1 MSGWADTASSTMF
14 GQTSN
19 TLLESSIYNSTF
31 TTSGTAPTSNTS
43 SPFGTYN
50 GNGTLILNTSYTTG
64 ISGST
69 LNYANLVITSPDTT
83 VTNTYSI
90 TISANSTTNIGNRIN
105 IETGYNINLANANI
119 TIVDVANSNISEATI
134 LTFANTSITPAVDRI
149 DYGFSI
155 APSNATFII
164 TDVANS
170 NLSESL
176 NSIFVNNV
184 STTKE
189 IFDTGVITIR
199 PSNINFVITDVA
211 NSNLAETVANVFV
224 SNVRTTREIVD
235 TGAFPV
241 PSPVGGTVLF
251 PTYAYTDGVP
261 ISAANVQSGG
271 GGSSTS
277 SNQQIWYQ
285 T

>member
-1 MSGWADTASSTMF
+1 
-14 GQTSN
+14 
-19 TLLESSIYNSTF
+19 
-31 TTSGTAPTSNTS
+31 
-43 SPFGTYN
+43 
-50 GNGTLILNTSYTTG
+50 LNTSYTTG
-64 ISGST
+64 ISGGT

-119 TIVDVANSNISEATI
+119 TIVDVANSNISEPTI
-134 LTFANTSITPAVDRI
+134 LTFANTSITPAVNRADA
-149 DYGFSI
+149 GFSV
-155 APSNATFII
+155 APSNTTFVI

-176 NSIFVNNV
+176 NSIFVSNV
-184 STTKE
+184 NTTR
-189 IFDTGVITIR
+189 FNVDTGILTIR
-199 PSNINFVITDVA
+199 PSNITFIITDVA
-211 NSNLAETVANVFV
+211 NSNLAETLSSVFV
-224 SNVRTTREIVD
+224 SNVRTTRNLSD
-235 TGAFPV
+235 TGVFPV

-277 SNQQIWYQ
+277 SNQQVWFQ

>member
-1 MSGWADTASSTMF
+1 
-14 GQTSN
+14 
-19 TLLESSIYNSTF
+19 
-31 TTSGTAPTSNTS
+31 
-43 SPFGTYN
+43 
-50 GNGTLILNTSYTTG
+50 LNTSYTTG
-64 ISGST
+64 RPGNTI
-69 LNYANLVITSPDTT
+69 NFANLVVTSPDGS

-90 TISANSTTNIGNRIN
+90 TVSASSTTNIGNIIN
-105 IETGYNINLANANI
+105 IDTGYNTKLVNANI
-119 TIVDVANSNISEATI
+119 FMVDVANSNISEPTI
-134 LTFANTSITPAVDRI
+134 LTFANTSITPAVNRVDV
-149 DYGFSI
+149 GFSV
-155 APSNATFII
+155 APSNTTFVI

-176 NSIFVNNV
+176 NSVFVSNV
-184 STTKE
+184 RTARD
-189 IFDTGVITIR
+189 IVDTGVLTIR
-199 PSNINFVITDVA
+199 PSNITFIITDVA

-235 TGAFPV
+235 TGTFPV

-271 GGSSTS
+271 SGSSTS
-277 SNQQIWYQ
+277 SNQQVWYQ